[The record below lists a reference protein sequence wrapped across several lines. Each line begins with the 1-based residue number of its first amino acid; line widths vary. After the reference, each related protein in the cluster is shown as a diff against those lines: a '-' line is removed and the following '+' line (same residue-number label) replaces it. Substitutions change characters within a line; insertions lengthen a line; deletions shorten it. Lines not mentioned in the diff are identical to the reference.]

1 MTNSGTIKEVLDLY
15 KQGYSMIGIARVLNM
30 HIHEV
35 AEIIN
40 DYT

>member
-1 MTNSGTIKEVLDLY
+1 MTNSGTIKEVIGLH
-15 KQGYSMIGIARVLNM
+15 KQGYSMVAIARVLNM

-40 DYT
+40 DYI